1 MNKLFAAL
9 MTVIILGT
17 VAVVFVLGIMSLG
30 GLPEN
35 TKLEAKQIT
44 SDSALSYGTD
54 FTDWQ
59 YLTSATL
66 TQWRYDEAENGRQL
80 VRLRRILSES
90 LQVHALEQDTELVVR
105 AYHRTVCQR
114 GETQVTWTVEQGETK
129 SLLCVADRDGHT
141 WLRGES
147 VLSAPARW
155 QEDFKEFLVDVDLS
169 TWEWPAARQLQQSVS
184 VSP

>member
-9 MTVIILGT
+9 MTVMILGT

-35 TKLEAKQIT
+35 TTPEAEQVT
-44 SDSALSYGTD
+44 SDSALTYGTD

-59 YLTSATL
+59 YLTAAAH
-66 TQWRYDEAENGRQL
+66 TQWRHEQTDDGRQW

-90 LQVHALEQDTELVVR
+90 LQVHALDQDTGLVVR
-105 AYHRTVCQR
+105 AYHRMGCHR
-114 GETQVTWTVEQGETK
+114 GETQVASATDNGETK
-129 SLLCVADRDGHT
+129 PLVCVADRDGHT

-155 QEDFKEFLVDVDLS
+155 QEDFGAFVVDVDLG
-169 TWEWPAARQLQQSVS
+169 TWEWLAARQLQQSEAVS
-184 VSP
+184 R